1 MVVES
6 CAYKLGFQIDAH
18 RIAGNQLARSRNQS
32 LRTVGAGAPV
42 ARFVG
47 IGQRRAGPLVR
58 KPIMVQFA
66 AHRT

>member
-6 CAYKLGFQIDAH
+6 CAYKLCFQIDAH
-18 RIAGNQLARSRNQS
+18 RIASNQLARSRNQS
-32 LRTVGAGAPV
+32 LRKVGADAPV

-47 IGQRRAGPLVR
+47 IGSVERATLVR
-58 KPIMVQFA
+58 KPIMVQLA